1 VIISEKMQTM
11 NTPEKHAPSRRYD
24 VLIIGGGA
32 AGMMAATV
40 AAEAGKRVLIL
51 EKNSSLGKKL
61 NISGGGRCNITNA
74 EYDSRILLQHY
85 GKAANFLHSPFAQ
98 FGVKET
104 FTFFE
109 KRGLPLKI
117 EARSRAFPVS
127 QKASD
132 VTAVFTKALKNG
144 QVEIV
149 FNCGVT
155 SLNRKEDRIVSVS
168 TTQGEFRATWYVLAT
183 GGMSRP
189 ETGSTGAGFGWLRAL
204 GHAVRQPSPS
214 IVPLATKEKWVEQLG
229 GKTVEGR
236 VTFLLEGKRQFKT
249 EGRILFTHFGLS
261 GPTIMNSAA
270 QVGDLL
276 QSGRVT
282 AEIDLFPRLDAGACD
297 RQLVALLEL
306 HKNKALKTVLK
317 EWLPGGF
324 GQLPNLLL
332 PALDT
337 EVKVHSFSKED
348 RKQLVGLVK
357 AVPLTISHLLGFDR
371 AVVADGGVDLR
382 EIDMKTMRSKLI
394 DNLLVVGDLLD
405 INRPSGGYSLQL
417 CWTTGF
423 VAGRSITNS

>member
-1 VIISEKMQTM
+1 M
-11 NTPEKHAPSRRYD
+11 NTPVKDAPPGRYD

-74 EYDSRILLQHY
+74 EFDSRTLLHHY
-85 GKAANFLHSPFAQ
+85 GKAANFLHSPFAR

-104 FTFFE
+104 FAFFE
-109 KRGLPLKI
+109 QRGLPLKV
-117 EARSRAFPVS
+117 EARNRAFPVS
-127 QKASD
+127 QNASD
-132 VTAVFTKALKNG
+132 VTAVFIKALKKG
-144 QVEIV
+144 QVETF

-155 SLNRKEDRIVSVS
+155 SLDRKGVQIESVS
-168 TTQGEFRATWYVLAT
+168 TTQGKFRAASYILAT

-204 GHAVRQPSPS
+204 GHTVRQPSPG
-214 IVPLATKEKWVEQLG
+214 IVPLATREKWVAQLG
-229 GKTVEGR
+229 GKTVDGR
-236 VTFLLEGKRQFKT
+236 VTFFLDGKRQFKT

-276 QSGRVT
+276 QSGKVT
-282 AEIDLFPRLDAGACD
+282 AEIDLFPTLDAGACD
-297 RQLVALLEL
+297 KQLVALLEL

-317 EWLPGGF
+317 EWLPGGLW
-324 GQLPNLLL
+324 QLPNILL
-332 PALDT
+332 PTMDF
-337 EVKVHSFSKED
+337 EIKVHSFGRED

-357 AVPLTISHLLGFDR
+357 AVPLTITKLMGFDR

-394 DNLLVVGDLLD
+394 ENLLVVGDLLD

-423 VAGRSITNS
+423 VAGQSIGSSEST

>member
-1 VIISEKMQTM
+1 M
-11 NTPEKHAPSRRYD
+11 NTPEKTTPSSRYD

-40 AAEAGKRVLIL
+40 AAEAGKRVLML
-51 EKNSSLGKKL
+51 EKNRSLGKKL

-104 FTFFE
+104 FAFFE

-117 EARSRAFPVS
+117 EARNRAFPVS

-132 VTAVFTKALKNG
+132 VTAVFIKALKNG

-155 SLNRKEDRIVSVS
+155 SLKRKEDRIVSVS
-168 TTQGEFRATWYVLAT
+168 TTQGEFEATSYVLAT

-189 ETGSTGAGFGWLRAL
+189 ETGSTGAGFSWLRAL
-204 GHAVRQPSPS
+204 GHTVRQPSPS
-214 IVPLATKEKWVEQLG
+214 IVPLATKEKWVEHLG

-236 VTFLLEGKRQFKT
+236 VTFFLEGKRQFKT
-249 EGRILFTHFGLS
+249 EGRILFTHFGVS

-270 QVGDLL
+270 RVGDLL
-276 QSGRVT
+276 QSGSVT
-282 AEIDLFPRLDAGACD
+282 AEIDLFPSLDAGACD

-317 EWLPGGF
+317 EWLPGGLW
-324 GQLPNLLL
+324 QLPNLLL
-332 PALDT
+332 PTLDT
-337 EVKVHSFSKED
+337 EVRVHSLGKDD
-348 RKQLVGLVK
+348 RKQLVRLVK

-382 EIDMKTMRSKLI
+382 EIDMKTMRSRLI
-394 DNLLVVGDLLD
+394 NNLLVVGDLLD

-423 VAGRSITNS
+423 VAGQSLATLK